1 MKIHNKEKLINLI
14 KSDSSLEGVALSQAS
29 KSLAKDKEVVKIAV
43 LNQPASLKYA
53 DQSLKADKQF
63 ILELIRDFDGAS
75 FTKNVCS
82 ILEFSDPILQNDK
95 EVVEEA
101 VKKDNYSINYASSEV
116 LNDDKFMYRLVI
128 ENKGLLNYDACKKL
142 ARDQEFMLKVLEE
155 DPFLIQNASESIK
168 SNKFIMDN
176 VVSKNGNLLFYASS
190 QLKND
195 KDLALRAIKEDEK
208 AFAFVGINLKSDE
221 NFLIDAI
228 VANPNVFDNMK
239 KDKLTNKFIKDS
251 NFINNVKEALGRKFN
266 EDGKEETFNDEKD
279 NENE

>member
-1 MKIHNKEKLINLI
+1 M
-14 KSDSSLEGVALSQAS
+14 
-29 KSLAKDKEVVKIAV
+29 
-43 LNQPASLKYA
+43 
-53 DQSLKADKQF
+53 
-63 ILELIRDFDGAS
+63 S
-75 FTKNVCS
+75 F
-82 ILEFSDPILQNDK
+82 L
-95 EVVEEA
+95 
-101 VKKDNYSINYASSEV
+101 
-116 LNDDKFMYRLVI
+116 
-128 ENKGLLNYDACKKL
+128 
-142 ARDQEFMLKVLEE
+142 
-155 DPFLIQNASESIK
+155 
-168 SNKFIMDN
+168 
-176 VVSKNGNLLFYASS
+176 KNGNLLFYASS

-251 NFINNVKEALGRKFN
+251 NFINNVKEALGRKLN

>member
-1 MKIHNKEKLINLI
+1 M
-14 KSDSSLEGVALSQAS
+14 
-29 KSLAKDKEVVKIAV
+29 
-43 LNQPASLKYA
+43 
-53 DQSLKADKQF
+53 
-63 ILELIRDFDGAS
+63 ELIRDFDGAS

-116 LNDDKFMYRLVI
+116 LNDDKFMHRLVI

-176 VVSKNGNLLFYASS
+176 VVSKKW
-190 QLKND
+190 QLVI
-195 KDLALRAIKEDEK
+195 LCFFPIKE
-208 AFAFVGINLKSDE
+208 
-221 NFLIDAI
+221 
-228 VANPNVFDNMK
+228 
-239 KDKLTNKFIKDS
+239 
-251 NFINNVKEALGRKFN
+251 
-266 EDGKEETFNDEKD
+266 
-279 NENE
+279 